1 MKVKEEPWRSQ
12 GRLPANPA
20 LQSSNPS
27 LLMAPA
33 RNKEKVLKGKDG
45 SSPVEHGDAQNPGT
59 ENKVCWGD
67 EGKCEHF
74 NNYTFGK
81 CMASNVIL
89 LDLIKMQN
97 FALLVFWSDVVS
109 TQCSGLLNY
118 SYAIS

>member
-27 LLMAPA
+27 LLTVPA

-59 ENKVCWGD
+59 GNKVCWGD
-67 EGKCEHF
+67 EGKL
-74 NNYTFGK
+74 
-81 CMASNVIL
+81 SIL
-89 LDLIKMQN
+89 ITV
-97 FALLVFWSDVVS
+97 LLVNVWLQMLFY
-109 TQCSGLLNY
+109 Q
-118 SYAIS
+118 I